1 MLTASD
7 SILLILINRTARR
20 LSHLSHSHKAKSH
33 SINSYLFDQLLVAAN
48 NPLTVKSLTNVNF
61 ANFFKKVI
69 FGKAFN
75 FITWTR
81 SIVQLLLNKIS
92 AEKSPNK
99 AKTANFNG
107 LFSLNIF

>member
-1 MLTASD
+1 MLSASD
-7 SILLILINRTARR
+7 SILLILINRTTRR

-33 SINSYLFDQLLVAAN
+33 SINSYVFDHLLVAAN

-61 ANFFKKVI
+61 VNFFKKVL

-75 FITWTR
+75 FITWSR
-81 SIVQLLLNKIS
+81 SLVQLLLNKIS

-99 AKTANFNG
+99 AKTANFNC